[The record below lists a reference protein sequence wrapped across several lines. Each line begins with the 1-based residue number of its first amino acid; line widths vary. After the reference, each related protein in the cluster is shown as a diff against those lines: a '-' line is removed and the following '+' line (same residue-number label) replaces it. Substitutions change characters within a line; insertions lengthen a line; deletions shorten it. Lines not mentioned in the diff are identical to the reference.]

1 MECVASGIFAR
12 KRNEKF
18 LGSILDL
25 SLGNDND
32 ELLKDGL
39 VHRIYDQYSKAINK
53 KNCASAPS
61 SRDFYEEIKK
71 RVNFMKSMET
81 CDRLCLCL
89 DETRQLLDEL
99 MSRKIE
105 PLRRNS
111 KRCKSPSSKTV
122 ISESTDLLTII

>member
-1 MECVASGIFAR
+1 MECVSSGVFAR

-18 LGSILDL
+18 LYSILEL
-25 SLGNDND
+25 SLGNEND

-39 VHRIYDQYSKAINK
+39 VHRIYDQYATAINK
-53 KNCASAPS
+53 KNCATAPS
-61 SRDFYEEIKK
+61 SREFHNEIKK
-71 RVNFMKSMET
+71 RVLFTESMET
-81 CDRLCLCL
+81 YDRLCLCL

-99 MSRKIE
+99 ISRKIE

-111 KRCKSPSSKTV
+111 KRCKSPPKTV